1 MERQT
6 HRYSNNFD
14 KKITSMHSYDRYKKY
29 VQYVL
34 STLAFR
40 FRLLLLDIFKVDVLK
55 VLRQLALYTMIDMP
69 ETRNIHKINQ
79 TEQHK
84 KDF

>member
-14 KKITSMHSYDRYKKY
+14 KKLLACIPIDRYKKY
-29 VQYVL
+29 AQYVL
-34 STLAFR
+34 RTLAFR
-40 FRLLLLDIFKVDVLK
+40 FRLLLLDIFKVDVLE

-79 TEQHK
+79 TEQHT